1 MQYQKGNQI
10 INTIQWMHNIA
21 DFIYNYKNT
30 EEHSKNLLSSSLVMH
45 LNLWT
50 HSNQIFQISSENGTM
65 TANPLH
71 QADEQ
76 LVKAGEIFLLGL
88 NDNSQFI
95 KMEIGSQ
102 NAYETN
108 INNNSF
114 NQSKTQEALLGE
126 TQSILSQNTIGLVD
140 QTTALDV
147 KSFTDAVVQPMKS
160 LKEVSTSWERHLK
173 TIQEIQYEDQ
183 FEVIEGFK
191 QKKKLFGS
199 LEAFKYLKDQ
209 DPEYGAVKMF
219 KQLKQCIIDLC
230 DMSVINQCCYKEEI
244 MNILSSYE
252 FDLDQLMLKPHV
264 QLLERITRLHQI
276 VLSFKNSN
284 VKLFD
289 FESLELHLNSKF
301 SQTQHLLTQ
310 SRLKMT
316 NNITLLQYQ
325 QTNLVK
331 QFCEAFNSQAMQ

>member
-1 MQYQKGNQI
+1 
-10 INTIQWMHNIA
+10 
-21 DFIYNYKNT
+21 
-30 EEHSKNLLSSSLVMH
+30 
-45 LNLWT
+45 
-50 HSNQIFQISSENGTM
+50 
-65 TANPLH
+65 
-71 QADEQ
+71 
-76 LVKAGEIFLLGL
+76 
-88 NDNSQFI
+88 
-95 KMEIGSQ
+95 MEIGSQ

-114 NQSKTQEALLGE
+114 NKSKTREALLGE
-126 TQSILSQNTIGLVD
+126 TQSMLSQNTIGLVD
-140 QTTALDV
+140 QNTLDV

-183 FEVIEGFK
+183 FEVTEGFK

-199 LEAFKYLKDQ
+199 LEAFKYLKAQ

-230 DMSVINQCCYKEEI
+230 DMSVINKCCYKEEI
-244 MNILSSYE
+244 MNTLSSSE

-264 QLLERITRLHQI
+264 QFLERITRLHQI

-289 FESLELHLNSKF
+289 FESLEQHLNTRF
-301 SQTQHLLTQ
+301 CGTQNLLTR
-310 SRLKMT
+310 SRLKMIKS
-316 NNITLLQYQ
+316 ITLLQLIWQ
-325 QTNLVK
+325 RNSVK
-331 QFCEAFNSQAMQ
+331 LLINKQCSEIVYPRLIVN

>member
-1 MQYQKGNQI
+1 
-10 INTIQWMHNIA
+10 
-21 DFIYNYKNT
+21 
-30 EEHSKNLLSSSLVMH
+30 
-45 LNLWT
+45 
-50 HSNQIFQISSENGTM
+50 
-65 TANPLH
+65 
-71 QADEQ
+71 
-76 LVKAGEIFLLGL
+76 
-88 NDNSQFI
+88 
-95 KMEIGSQ
+95 MEIGSQ

-173 TIQEIQYEDQ
+173 TIQEIQYVQ

-230 DMSVINQCCYKEEI
+230 DISVINQCCYKEEI
-244 MNILSSYE
+244 MNILSSFE

-276 VLSFKNSN
+276 VLSFKNSS

-310 SRLKMT
+310 FRLKMI

-325 QTNLVK
+325 QTDMVK
-331 QFCEAFNSQAMQ
+331 KFCEAFNNQTMQ